1 MFRYIARI
9 GTSRKQSEFIT
20 VNFQDVDLKNEFLS
34 SDYNY
39 HDIYFRLIDSE
50 TMKEKRG
57 GNFFW
62 YISPYITVNRWP
74 KYLSYRGDPPPF
86 IATIWSFENIL
97 FTLVVK
103 LWSDLARKYDNIQF
117 YKPET
122 KSFHFRY
129 IGPFGLNLP
138 FLYDAHEAITCFI
151 MFCNKK
157 SCLFAT

>member
-1 MFRYIARI
+1 MLIWKMNFFHQIMIITIYISVLSIRRQWKRRGEETFS
-9 GTSRKQSEFIT
+9 GTSAHTLPST
-20 VNFQDVDLKNEFLS
+20 DDLNT
-34 SDYNY
+34 Y
-39 HDIYFRLIDSE
+39 HIGVI
-50 TMKEKRG
+50 
-57 GNFFW
+57 
-62 YISPYITVNRWP
+62 
-74 KYLSYRGDPPPF
+74 PPPF

>member
-1 MFRYIARI
+1 MDWKKYRADYEVLKLFRYIARI

-62 YISPYITVNRWP
+62 YISPYIIVSRWP
-74 KYLSYRGDPPPF
+74 EFTLILSRWPPPPF
-86 IATIWSFENIL
+86 IVKIWSFENFL
-97 FTLVVK
+97 STFVLK
-103 LWSDLARKYDNIQF
+103 LWSDLARKYPI
-117 YKPET
+117 
-122 KSFHFRY
+122 
-129 IGPFGLNLP
+129 L
-138 FLYDAHEAITCFI
+138 
-151 MFCNKK
+151 
-157 SCLFAT
+157 